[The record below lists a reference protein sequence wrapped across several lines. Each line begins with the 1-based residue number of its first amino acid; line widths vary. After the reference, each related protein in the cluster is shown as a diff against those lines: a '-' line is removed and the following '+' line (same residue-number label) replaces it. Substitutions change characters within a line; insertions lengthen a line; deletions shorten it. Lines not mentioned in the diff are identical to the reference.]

1 MLRAALAT
9 PLRSDDAAGTL
20 VIGTF
25 LTLLGSAITVG
36 MAAGALA
43 VPVVTPLLV
52 VAAPVVLAPAF
63 VARGYHLRVVAEGI
77 EATTGGAPPFIG
89 WGELY
94 RDGIRSVLLSVAY
107 LLPLA
112 VGLAGVAVAGV
123 FVELGRV
130 DPASA
135 VAPVSAPAPAA
146 GALGGFVAVASL
158 AYLVAFAYLRPAAL
172 AVFAATGRLRD
183 AFRPTAVGRV
193 AFSGSYAVAWALAA
207 VTLLTGYVLATPLA
221 PLLVGFGVIF
231 VARVAAHVLYGRGA
245 SGAIARAVSSGAL
258 DDAIDPAPEQVPGDP
273 ARRSD
278 RPTHTEASPN
288 VQTGRSVPVERAGPE
303 TNDGIVRG
311 RSAEGA
317 ADADA
322 DVDADA
328 ADADPADTDE
338 FEWGP

>member
-36 MAAGALA
+36 LAAGALA
-43 VPVVTPLLV
+43 VPIATPLLV
-52 VAAPVVLAPAF
+52 AAAPVVLAPAF

-77 EATTGGAPPFIG
+77 EATTADGAPPFIG

-107 LLPLA
+107 LLPLVVA
-112 VGLAGVAVAGV
+112 LAGVGVAGA

-130 DPASA
+130 DPASTI
-135 VAPVSAPAPAA
+135 APSSAPAPAA
-146 GALGGFVAVASL
+146 GAVGGFVAVASL

-172 AVFAATGRLRD
+172 AVLAATGRLRD
-183 AFRPTAVGRV
+183 ALRPTVVGRV

-207 VTLLTGYVLATPLA
+207 VTLLTGYVVAIPLV
-221 PLLVGFGVIF
+221 PLLVGFGVVF

-245 SGAIARAVSSGAL
+245 SGAIARAVSSGIL
-258 DDAIDPAPEQVPGDP
+258 DDAIDPVPDRGPGDP
-273 ARRSD
+273 TRRSD
-278 RPTHTEASPN
+278 RPTRTEASPS

-303 TNDGIVRG
+303 TTDGATRS
-311 RSAEGA
+311 RSAEDGDDT
-317 ADADA
+317 ADATDA
-322 DVDADA
+322 TDA
-328 ADADPADTDE
+328 ADE